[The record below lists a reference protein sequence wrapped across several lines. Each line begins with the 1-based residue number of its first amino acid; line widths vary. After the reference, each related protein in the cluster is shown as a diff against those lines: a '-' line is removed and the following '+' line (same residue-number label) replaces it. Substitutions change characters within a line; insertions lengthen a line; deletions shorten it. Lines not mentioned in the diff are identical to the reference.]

1 IHLPDGPY
9 FYIAAVTDGQSSL
22 TWDLSH
28 DYRNDY
34 SGFNDNLNVEDYDP
48 FDNRPL
54 KFTYSNFTQP
64 GRVTIAMSTTSAY
77 VNGNCLAPTE
87 TFFCPVYKRWQESGP
102 HTFTWPGLDPF
113 GVYRAIKGVAIV
125 TSTSDFPK
133 NAAVLYGT
141 RPVLANVK
149 VTPAVFGPASGQQ
162 TVELDLSTFQSRP
175 VRLTVELFNLATK
188 AVLRTI
194 EAPAQAAGHVVI
206 PWDGRA
212 DNGLFLAAGRYRV
225 LVRAS
230 DETGNVAEAGIL
242 TTIQY

>member
-1 IHLPDGPY
+1 
-9 FYIAAVTDGQSSL
+9 
-22 TWDLSH
+22 
-28 DYRNDY
+28 
-34 SGFNDNLNVEDYDP
+34 
-48 FDNRPL
+48 
-54 KFTYSNFTQP
+54 
-64 GRVTIAMSTTSAY
+64 
-77 VNGNCLAPTE
+77 
-87 TFFCPVYKRWQESGP
+87 VYKRWQESGP
-102 HTFTWPGLDPF
+102 HTFTWSGLDPF

-133 NAAVLYGT
+133 NAVVLYGT
-141 RPVLANVK
+141 RPVLTNVK

-162 TVELDLSTFQSRP
+162 TVELDLGTFQSRP

-188 AVLRTI
+188 MVLRTI
-194 EAPAQAAGHVVI
+194 EAPAQAPGHVVI

-230 DETGNVAEAGIL
+230 DESGNVAEADIL